1 MSPATQCFHC
11 EQPIPEGVDLSVE
24 IAGERRPMCCEG
36 CRAAARFIR
45 DAGLTDYYRFR
56 DSPAPRPEPG
66 DDDAWVTYDRPEV
79 QQRLVQ
85 HQGDRASVNLLL
97 EGLRCS
103 ACGWLVERR
112 LERQGGVAG
121 IAVNPATGRARL
133 EWRPDDVALSSLL
146 RSIHALGY
154 RPHLLGAADTLEV
167 ALRERRR
174 ALKRLAVAG
183 LGMMQVMM
191 FAVALYAGAFDGMD
205 PVLRHYLRLVSMLV
219 ATPVLF
225 YAGRP
230 FLEGAWRNLAARQ
243 LGMDVPVALALV
255 LAWAASAFNTLRG
268 HGEVYFDSV
277 TMFTFL
283 LLIGRFAEM
292 AARHRA
298 GSTSDALLRMQ
309 PISATRLRDGRT
321 ERVAVA
327 ELSPGDTVLVA
338 SGEAFPADGVLL
350 DRAAAVDESML
361 TGESATV
368 ARHEGEAL
376 LGGSVNTGGPVRLA
390 VTAVG
395 HDTVLAGIVRLLE
408 RAQTERPA
416 IARLAD
422 RWASWFVAGVL
433 IVAACVAGAWMLADP
448 SRAFEVTLA
457 VLVVTCPCAL
467 SLATP
472 TAITAA
478 TAALARRG
486 LLVTRAD
493 ALEALARAR
502 RVVMDKTGTLT
513 FGQPVVTGCR
523 TLGGLDEAGCLRI
536 AASLEQA
543 STHPIA
549 HAFAGV
555 PGPLPV
561 PQQADAVPGAGM
573 EGAIDGVRYRVGR
586 PDYVAALAGPRVA
599 ADRGTCLGREGE
611 WLAEIEISDTLRPG
625 AVEAVRHLKELG
637 LDVEIASGDHA
648 AAVADVAARTGV
660 TRHHARLRPE
670 DKLVL
675 VKDIERRGEA
685 TIMVGDGINDAPVLA
700 AASVSVAMGAGTSLA
715 QTSADAVLMTPN
727 LEILPEAVEIAR
739 RTVRIIR
746 QNLGW
751 AVAYNLVA
759 LPLAAL
765 GWIPP
770 WAAAIGMSA
779 SSLLVVANALRLR
792 GGPPAAAGG
801 QAERNGQ
808 PLEAGT

>member
-11 EQPIPEGVDLSVE
+11 DQPIPDGVDLWVE
-24 IAGERRPMCCEG
+24 IEGARQPMCCEG

-45 DAGLTDYYRFR
+45 DAGLADYYRFR
-56 DSPAPRPEPG
+56 DAPAPRPEPG

-85 HQGDRASVNLLL
+85 RQGELASVNLLL

-112 LERQGGVAG
+112 LERQGGVSG

-133 EWRPDDVALSSLL
+133 EWRPAEVALSSLL
-146 RSIHALGY
+146 RAIHALGY
-154 RPHLLGAADTLEV
+154 RPHVLGAADTLEV
-167 ALRERRR
+167 ALRERRQ

-219 ATPVLF
+219 ATPVLL

-230 FLEGAWRNLAARQ
+230 FLEGAWRNLAAGQ

-255 LAWAASAFNTLRG
+255 LAWGASAFNTLRG

-283 LLIGRFAEM
+283 LLVGRFAEM
-292 AARHRA
+292 TARHRA

-309 PISATRLRDGRT
+309 PISATRLRDGAS

-338 SGEAFPADGVLL
+338 AGEALPADGVLL
-350 DRAAAVDESML
+350 DPAAAVDESML
-361 TGESATV
+361 TGESAAV
-368 ARHEGEAL
+368 ARREGEVL
-376 LGGSVNTGGPVRLA
+376 LGGSLNTGRPLRVA

-433 IVAACVAGAWMLADP
+433 VVAACVAGGWMLVDP
-448 SRAFEVTLA
+448 SRAFETTLA

-486 LLVTRAD
+486 LLITRAD

-502 RVVMDKTGTLT
+502 RVVLDKTGTLT
-513 FGQPVVTGCR
+513 FGQPVVAACR
-523 TLGGLDEAGCLRI
+523 PLGSLDEAGCLRV

-549 HAFAGV
+549 RAFAAV

-561 PQQADAVPGAGM
+561 PAQADAVPGAGL
-573 EGAIDGVRYRVGR
+573 EGVLDGVRYRVGR
-586 PDYVAALAGPRVA
+586 PDYVAALAGPRDA

-611 WLAEIEISDTLRPG
+611 WLAEIEITDTLRPG
-625 AVEAVRHLKELG
+625 AIEAVGHLRGLG
-637 LDVEIASGDHA
+637 LEVEIASGDHE
-648 AAVADVAARTGV
+648 AAVAGVAARTGIA
-660 TRHHARLRPE
+660 RYHARLRPE
-670 DKLVL
+670 HKLAL
-675 VKDIERRGEA
+675 VRDIEQSGEPV
-685 TIMVGDGINDAPVLA
+685 IMVGDGINDAPVLA
-700 AASVSVAMGAGTSLA
+700 AASVSIAMGAGTSLA
-715 QTSADAVLMTPN
+715 QTSADAVLMAPQMET
-727 LEILPEAVEIAR
+727 LPQAVAVAR
-739 RTVRIIR
+739 RTMRIIR

-751 AVAYNLVA
+751 AVAYNVVA
-759 LPLAAL
+759 LPIAAL

-792 GGPPAAAGG
+792 AGPAAGAAQAGG
-801 QAERNGQ
+801 GTRPAE
-808 PLEAGT
+808 AKA

>member
-11 EQPIPEGVDLSVE
+11 DQPIPDKVELSVE

-45 DAGLTDYYRFR
+45 DAGLSDYYRFR
-56 DSPAPRPEPG
+56 DAPAPRPEPG
-66 DDDAWVTYDRPEV
+66 DDDAWATYDRPEV

-85 HQGDRASVNLLL
+85 RQGGLASVNLLL

-112 LERQGGVAG
+112 LERQGGVAS
-121 IAVNPATGRARL
+121 IAVNPATGRGRL
-133 EWRPDDVALSSLL
+133 EWRPDEVQLSSLL

-154 RPHLLGAADTLEV
+154 RPHVLGAADTLEV
-167 ALRERRR
+167 ALRERRL

-243 LGMDVPVALALV
+243 LGMDVPVALALL
-255 LAWAASAFNTLRG
+255 LAWAASTFNTLRG

-309 PISATRLRDGRT
+309 PVSATRLRDDAA

-327 ELSPGDTVLVA
+327 ELSPGDTLLVA
-338 SGEAFPADGVLL
+338 SGEAFPADGILL

-361 TGESATV
+361 TGESAAVT
-368 ARHEGEAL
+368 RKEGEAL
-376 LGGSVNTGGPVRLA
+376 LGGSVNTGAPVRVVVA
-390 VTAVG
+390 AVG

-422 RWASWFVAGVL
+422 RWASWFVAAVL
-433 IVAACVAGAWMLADP
+433 VVALCVAGAWMLVEP
-448 SRAFEVTLA
+448 SRAFETTLA

-478 TAALARRG
+478 TSALARRG
-486 LLVTRAD
+486 LLITRAD

-513 FGQPVVTGCR
+513 FGQPTVTACHP
-523 TLGGLDEAGCLRI
+523 LGSLDESACLKI
-536 AASLEQA
+536 AACLEQA

-549 HAFAGV
+549 RAFAGV
-555 PGPLPV
+555 PGPLPI
-561 PQQADAVPGAGM
+561 PQDAEAVPGAGM
-573 EGAIDGVRYRVGR
+573 EGVIAGVRYRVGR
-586 PDYVAALAGPRVA
+586 PDYVAALAGPRDA
-599 ADRGTCLGREGE
+599 ADRGTCLGRAGE
-611 WLAEIEISDTLRPG
+611 WLAEIEIRDTLRPG
-625 AVEAVRHLKELG
+625 AATAVSRLRELG
-637 LDVEIASGDHA
+637 LDVEMASGDHE
-648 AAVADVAARTGV
+648 AAVADAAARAAI
-660 TRHHARLRPE
+660 TRYHARLRPE
-670 DKLVL
+670 DKLAL
-675 VKDIERRGEA
+675 VQDIERSGEA
-685 TIMVGDGINDAPVLA
+685 AIMVGDGVNDAPVLA
-700 AASVSVAMGAGTSLA
+700 AASVSIAMGAGTSLA
-715 QTSADAVLMTPN
+715 QTSADAVLMAPDLDT
-727 LEILPEAVEIAR
+727 LPEAVSIAR
-739 RTVRIIR
+739 RTVRIIG

-779 SSLLVVANALRLR
+779 SSLLVVANAMRLR
-792 GGPPAAAGG
+792 GGTAVGSGAQGRDGG
-801 QAERNGQ
+801 PIEAE
-808 PLEAGT
+808 A